1 VNQHRLTSIS
11 WRLIDIS
18 TNKYWSQVK
27 FSYFCSRSKQK
38 MIEALIT
45 LAKVAGKEILQVYND
60 PSQQGHVDYKADD
73 SPLTKADTAANK
85 VIIEGLSAMP
95 GNFPILSEEE
105 KHQPYAVRQHWTTFW
120 LVDPL
125 DGTKEFINRNGEF
138 TVNIALIKDGNP
150 ILGVIYVPVK
160 DLVYWG
166 DKSGAFKI
174 ENGAETSIKVNY
186 ATEKRIAVRS
196 KSHASPAEEAVL
208 ARYDVV
214 DSISV
219 GSSLKFCMVA
229 EGKADIY
236 YRHGPTMEWD
246 TGAGQ
251 AILQAAAG
259 RVYAG
264 DSEEELFRYNK
275 ENLLNGSFLCLGF

>member
-1 VNQHRLTSIS
+1 
-11 WRLIDIS
+11 
-18 TNKYWSQVK
+18 
-27 FSYFCSRSKQK
+27 
-38 MIEALIT
+38 MIEQIIK
-45 LAKVAGKEILQVYND
+45 LAIAAGEEILKVYNN
-60 PSQQGHVDYKADD
+60 PSQSGHVDYKSDD
-73 SPLTKADTAANK
+73 SPLTKADTASNK
-85 VIIEGLSAMP
+85 VIIQGLESMQ
-95 GNFPILSEEE
+95 GNYPILSEEE
-105 KHQPYAVRQHWTTFW
+105 KHQAYNIRKKWHTFW

-138 TVNIALIKDGNP
+138 TVNIALIKDKNP
-150 ILGVIYVPVK
+150 ILAVIYVPVK
-160 DLVYWG
+160 DIVYWA
-166 DKSGAFKI
+166 DERGAYKI
-174 ENGAETSIKVNY
+174 ENGEQVKIQVNNAKTS
-186 ATEKRIAVRS
+186 RIAVRS
-196 KSHASPAEEAVL
+196 KSHASEEENEVL

-251 AILQAAAG
+251 AILQAAG
-259 RVYAG
+259 GTVYAG
-264 DSEEELFRYNK
+264 STDDEIFRYNK

>member
-1 VNQHRLTSIS
+1 MLAE
-11 WRLIDIS
+11 
-18 TNKYWSQVK
+18 TNL
-27 FSYFCSRSKQK
+27 
-38 MIEALIT
+38 MIEELLK
-45 LAKVAGKEILQVYND
+45 LARRAGEAILAIYHD
-60 PSQQGHVDYKADD
+60 PGLSGIVDYKADD

-85 VIIEGLSAMP
+85 VLMAGLKAMAP
-95 GNFPILSEEE
+95 DIPILSEEE
-105 KHQPYAVRQHWTTFW
+105 KHQPFTVRQNWQTFW

-138 TVNIALIKDGNP
+138 TVNIALIKDKTP
-150 ILGVIYVPVK
+150 VLGVIYVPVK
-160 DLVYWG
+160 DIMYYG
-166 DKSGAFKI
+166 DESGAYKI
-174 ENGAETSIKVNY
+174 DRGELTKIKVNN
-186 ATEKRIAVRS
+186 ASHSRIAVRS
-196 KSHASPAEEAVL
+196 KSHASVEEEEVL
-208 ARYDVV
+208 RNYDVV

-251 AILQAAAG
+251 AIVQAAG
-259 RVYAG
+259 GKVYAG
-264 DSEEELFRYNK
+264 HTAAKEFGYNK

>member
-1 VNQHRLTSIS
+1 
-11 WRLIDIS
+11 
-18 TNKYWSQVK
+18 
-27 FSYFCSRSKQK
+27 
-38 MIEALIT
+38 M
-45 LAKVAGKEILQVYND
+45 AGAAIMKVYND
-60 PSQQGHVDYKADD
+60 PNLSGQVDYKADD
-73 SPLTKADTAANK
+73 SPLTKADTAAND
-85 VIIEGLSAMP
+85 IIIAGLEGLET
-95 GNFPILSEEE
+95 NYPILSEEE
-105 KHQPYAVRQHWTTFW
+105 KHQDYSERRKWQTFW

-138 TVNIALIKDGNP
+138 TVNIALIKDRKP
-150 ILGVIYVPVK
+150 SLAVIYVPAK
-160 DLVYWG
+160 DVLYWS
-166 DKSGAFKI
+166 DESGAYKQEAGGQIKI
-174 ENGAETSIKVNY
+174 EVNKK
-186 ATEKRIAVRS
+186 EQQRVAVRS
-196 KSHASPAEEAVL
+196 KSHAVPEEEAVL

-251 AILQAAAG
+251 AILQAAG
-259 RVYAG
+259 GKVYSGAI
-264 DSEEELFRYNK
+264 ENELFLYNK

>member
-1 VNQHRLTSIS
+1 
-11 WRLIDIS
+11 
-18 TNKYWSQVK
+18 
-27 FSYFCSRSKQK
+27 
-38 MIEALIT
+38 MIEEIIK
-45 LAKVAGKEILQVYND
+45 LAKTAGEEILKVYND
-60 PSQQGHVDYKADD
+60 PTQADQVDYKADD
-73 SPLTKADTAANK
+73 SPLTKADTASNE
-85 VIIEGLSAMP
+85 IIIKGLESIDSAI
-95 GNFPILSEEE
+95 PILSEEE
-105 KHQPYAVRQHWTTFW
+105 KHQDYSIRQNWHTFW

-138 TVNIALIKDGNP
+138 TVNIALIKDKNP
-150 ILGVIYVPVK
+150 VLAVIYVPVK
-160 DLVYWG
+160 DIIYWS
-166 DKSGAFKI
+166 DHRGAYKI
-174 ENGAETSIKVNY
+174 EAGNQIKIQVNR
-186 ATEKRIAVRS
+186 AGQNRIAVRS
-196 KSHASPAEEAVL
+196 KSHASVEEEAIL

-251 AILQAAAG
+251 AILQAAG
-259 RVYAG
+259 GTVYAG
-264 DSEEELFRYNK
+264 ATEEKLFRYNK